1 MSTNRSSSFGA
12 SVDAKEVGLD
22 ATRLKNIDKHFNRY
36 VDEGRLA
43 GYAVAV
49 ARHGEVAHFSMYGH
63 KDSETG
69 TPITNDTMY
78 RIYSMT
84 KPITSVALMMLV
96 EQGLLQ
102 LTDPVSKFIK
112 SFGET
117 RVWNTG
123 TILKPMTAALT
134 EPMRVWHLLT
144 HTSGLTYGFN
154 YADVVDDMY
163 RRAGFETGVAYKDSL
178 EVVCDKIAALP
189 LVFQPG
195 SSWNYSMAT
204 DVVGRII
211 EVVSKMPL
219 DEFLEKNIFV
229 PLGMKDTAFCV
240 PGEKHSRLASLY
252 RYDEINHSK
261 IKLESFGNSSLE
273 KPKFLSG
280 GGGLISTAGDYFKF
294 IKMLE
299 GRGKLGEVRLLSS
312 RTFEMMVMNYL
323 PNNADISTF
332 GRPLGEEIFYDGLGF
347 GLGFSVVVN
356 QAKTRVACPNGT
368 FAWGGMASTV
378 FWVDPVNEIS
388 AMFFTQLIPSST
400 YPIRQYLRSLV
411 YAALVD

>member
-1 MSTNRSSSFGA
+1 MANNFGVT
-12 SVDAKEVGLD
+12 VDPKEVSLD
-22 ATRLKNIDKHFNRY
+22 TTRLKNIDKHFKRY
-36 VDEGRLA
+36 VDEDRLA
-43 GYAVAV
+43 GFAVAV
-49 ARHGEVAHFSMYGH
+49 ARRGEVAHFGMYGH
-63 KDSETG
+63 KDSETSA
-69 TPITNDTMY
+69 PITSDTMY

-84 KPITSVALMMLV
+84 KPVTSIALMMLV

-134 EPMRVWHLLT
+134 EPIRVWHLLT

-163 RRAGFETGVAYKDSL
+163 RRAGFETGLSYNESL
-178 EVVCDKIAALP
+178 EVVCDKIASLP

-211 EVVSKMPL
+211 EVISKMPL
-219 DEFLEKNIFV
+219 DEFLEKNIFA
-229 PLGMKDTAFCV
+229 PLGMTDTAFFV
-240 PGEKHSRLASLY
+240 PEEKRSRLASLY
-252 RYDEINHSK
+252 RYDEVNHSK
-261 IKLESFGNSSLE
+261 IKLDTLGNSSLE
-273 KPKFLSG
+273 NPKFLSG

-299 GRGKLGEVRLLSS
+299 GRGKSGDVRIVSS
-312 RTFEMMVMNYL
+312 RTIDLMTQNHL
-323 PNNADISTF
+323 PNNADISTY
-332 GRPLGEEIFYDGLGF
+332 GRPIGEEFLYDGLGF
-347 GLGFSVVVN
+347 GLGFSVVVD
-356 QAKTRVACPNGT
+356 QAKTRVACPKGT
-368 FAWGGMASTV
+368 FAWGGMASTA

-388 AMFFTQLIPSST
+388 AMFFTQLIPSGV

>member
-1 MSTNRSSSFGA
+1 MTKNFGA
-12 SVDAKEVGLD
+12 TVDPKEVGLD

-49 ARHGEVAHFSMYGH
+49 ARHGKVAHFGMYGH
-63 KDSETG
+63 KDSETSA
-69 TPITNDTMY
+69 PITDDTMY

-84 KPITSVALMMLV
+84 KPITSIALMMLV
-96 EQGLLQ
+96 ERGLLQ
-102 LTDPVSKFIK
+102 LTDPVSKFIP

-123 TILKPMTAALT
+123 TVLKPLTNALT
-134 EPMRVWHLLT
+134 EPIRIWHLLT
-144 HTSGLTYGFN
+144 HTAGMTYGWM
-154 YADVVDDMY
+154 YSDLVDDMY
-163 RRAGFETGVAYKDSL
+163 RRAGFEAGVAYKDSL
-178 EVVCDKIAALP
+178 EVVCDKYAALP

-195 SSWNYSMAT
+195 SSWNYSVAT
-204 DVVGRII
+204 DIVGRVI
-211 EVVSKMPL
+211 EVVGKMPL
-219 DEFLEKNIFV
+219 DEFFDKNIFQPLEMHDTGFWV
-229 PLGMKDTAFCV
+229 PE
-240 PGEKHSRLASLY
+240 EKHERVASLY
-252 RYDEINHSK
+252 RYDETNHKKAK
-261 IKLESFGNSSLE
+261 ISGFANSGLD
-273 KPKFLSG
+273 KPEFLSG
-280 GGGLISTAGDYFKF
+280 GGGLISTADDYFKF
-294 IKMLE
+294 IRMLE
-299 GRGKLGEVRLLSS
+299 GRGKSGNVRLLSPS
-312 RTFEMMVMNYL
+312 TFEMMVMNHL

-347 GLGFSVVVN
+347 GLGFGVVVD

-368 FAWGGMASTV
+368 FSWGGMASTA

-388 AMFFTQLIPSST
+388 AMFFTQLIPSGV

>member
-1 MSTNRSSSFGA
+1 MANNFGLT
-12 SVDAKEVGLD
+12 VDPKEVSLD
-22 ATRLKNIDKHFNRY
+22 ATRLKNIDKHFKRY

-43 GYAVAV
+43 GFAVAV
-49 ARHGEVAHFSMYGH
+49 ARRGEVAHFGMYGH
-63 KDSETG
+63 KDSETSAS
-69 TPITNDTMY
+69 ITSDTMY

-84 KPITSVALMMLV
+84 KPVTSIALMMLV

-134 EPMRVWHLLT
+134 EPIRVWHLLT

-163 RRAGFETGVAYKDSL
+163 RRAGFETGLSYNESL
-178 EVVCDKIAALP
+178 EVVCDKIASLP

-211 EVVSKMPL
+211 EVISKMPL
-219 DEFLEKNIFV
+219 DEFLEKNIFA
-229 PLGMKDTAFCV
+229 PLGMTDTAFFV
-240 PGEKHSRLASLY
+240 PEEKRSRVSSLY
-252 RYDEINHSK
+252 RYDEVNHSK
-261 IKLESFGNSSLE
+261 IKLDTLGNSSLE
-273 KPKFLSG
+273 NPKFLSG

-299 GRGKLGEVRLLSS
+299 GRGKSGDVRIVSS
-312 RTFEMMVMNYL
+312 RTIDLMTQNHL

-332 GRPLGEEIFYDGLGF
+332 GRPIGEEFLYDGLGF
-347 GLGFSVVVN
+347 GLGFSVVVD
-356 QAKTRVACPNGT
+356 QAKTRVACPKGT
-368 FAWGGMASTV
+368 FAWGGMASTA

-388 AMFFTQLIPSST
+388 AMFFTQLIPSGV

-411 YAALVD
+411 YAALAD

>member
-1 MSTNRSSSFGA
+1 MANNFGVT
-12 SVDAKEVGLD
+12 VDPKEVSLD
-22 ATRLKNIDKHFNRY
+22 ATRLKNIDKHFKRY

-43 GYAVAV
+43 GFAVAV
-49 ARHGEVAHFSMYGH
+49 ARRGEVAHFGMYGA
-63 KDSETG
+63 KDSDTG
-69 TPITNDTMY
+69 ESITSDTMY

-84 KPITSVALMMLV
+84 KPVTSIALMMLV

-134 EPMRVWHLLT
+134 EPIRVWHLLT

-163 RRAGFETGVAYKDSL
+163 RRAGFETGLSYNESL
-178 EVVCDKIAALP
+178 EVVCDKIASLP

-211 EVVSKMPL
+211 EVISKMPL
-219 DEFLEKNIFV
+219 DEFLEKNIFA
-229 PLGMKDTAFCV
+229 PLGMTDTAFFV
-240 PGEKHSRLASLY
+240 PEEKRSRVSSLY
-252 RYDEINHSK
+252 RYDEVNHSK
-261 IKLESFGNSSLE
+261 IKLDTLGNSSLE
-273 KPKFLSG
+273 NPKFLSG

-299 GRGKLGEVRLLSS
+299 GRGKSGDIRIVSS
-312 RTFEMMVMNYL
+312 RTIDLMTQNHL
-323 PNNADISTF
+323 PNNADISTY
-332 GRPLGEEIFYDGLGF
+332 GRPIGEEFLYDGLGF
-347 GLGFSVVVN
+347 GLGFSVVVD
-356 QAKTRVACPNGT
+356 QAKTRVACPKGT
-368 FAWGGMASTV
+368 FAWGGMASTA

-388 AMFFTQLIPSST
+388 AMFFTQLIPSGV

-411 YAALVD
+411 YAALID

>member
-1 MSTNRSSSFGA
+1 MANNFGVT
-12 SVDAKEVGLD
+12 VDPKEVSLD
-22 ATRLKNIDKHFNRY
+22 ATRLKNIDKHFKRY

-43 GYAVAV
+43 GFAVAV
-49 ARHGEVAHFSMYGH
+49 ARRGEVAHFGMYGH
-63 KDSETG
+63 KDSETSAS
-69 TPITNDTMY
+69 ITSDTMY

-84 KPITSVALMMLV
+84 KPVTSIALMMLV

-134 EPMRVWHLLT
+134 EPIRVWHLLT

-163 RRAGFETGVAYKDSL
+163 RRAGFETGLSYNESL
-178 EVVCDKIAALP
+178 EVVCDKIASLP

-211 EVVSKMPL
+211 EVISKMPL
-219 DEFLEKNIFV
+219 DEFLEKNIFA
-229 PLGMKDTAFCV
+229 PLGMTDTAFFV
-240 PGEKHSRLASLY
+240 PEEKRSRVSSLY
-252 RYDEINHSK
+252 RYDEVNHSK
-261 IKLESFGNSSLE
+261 IKLDTLGNSSLE
-273 KPKFLSG
+273 NPKFLSG

-299 GRGKLGEVRLLSS
+299 GRGKSGDVRIVSS
-312 RTFEMMVMNYL
+312 RTIDLMTQNHL

-332 GRPLGEEIFYDGLGF
+332 GRPIGEEFLYDGLGF
-347 GLGFSVVVN
+347 GLGFSVVVD
-356 QAKTRVACPNGT
+356 QAKTRVACPKGT
-368 FAWGGMASTV
+368 FAWGGMASTA

-388 AMFFTQLIPSST
+388 AMFFTQLIPSGV

-411 YAALVD
+411 YASLID

>member
-1 MSTNRSSSFGA
+1 MAKNFG
-12 SVDAKEVGLD
+12 VTTDAGDVGLD
-22 ATRLKNIDKHFNRY
+22 ATRLKSIDKHFNRY

-49 ARHGEVAHFSMYGH
+49 ARHGKVAHFGMYGN
-63 KDSETG
+63 KDSEAG
-69 TPITNDTMY
+69 TPITDDTIY

-84 KPITSVALMMLV
+84 KPVTSIALMMLV

-123 TILKPMTAALT
+123 TVLKPLTNALT
-134 EPMRVWHLLT
+134 EPIRVWHLLT
-144 HTSGLTYGFN
+144 HTAGMTYGFL
-154 YADVVDDMY
+154 YTDVVDDMY
-163 RRAGFETGVAYKDSL
+163 RRAGFDSGVGYKDSL
-178 EVVCDKIAALP
+178 EVVCDKYAALP
-189 LVFQPG
+189 LLFQPG
-195 SSWNYSMAT
+195 SSWNYSVAT
-204 DVVGRII
+204 DVVGRVV

-219 DEFLEKNIFV
+219 DEFFEKNIFA
-229 PLGMKDTAFCV
+229 PLGMTDTAFWA
-240 PGEKHSRLASLY
+240 PTEKHDRLATLY
-252 RYDEINHSK
+252 RHDEATRRK
-261 IKLESFGNSSLE
+261 AKLSNFGDSVLE
-273 KPKFLSG
+273 KPAFLSG
-280 GGGLISTAGDYFKF
+280 GGGLVSTAGDYFKF
-294 IKMLE
+294 IRMLE
-299 GRGKLGEVRLLSS
+299 GRGKSGNVQLISS
-312 RTFEMMVMNYL
+312 RTFEMMTMNHL

-347 GLGFSVVVN
+347 GLGFSVVVD

-368 FAWGGMASTV
+368 FSWGGMASTA

-411 YAALVD
+411 YAAVTD

>member
-1 MSTNRSSSFGA
+1 MANNFGVT
-12 SVDAKEVGLD
+12 VDPKEVSLD
-22 ATRLKNIDKHFNRY
+22 ATRLKNIDKHFKRY

-43 GYAVAV
+43 GFAVAV
-49 ARHGEVAHFSMYGH
+49 ARRGEVAHFGMYGA
-63 KDSETG
+63 KDSDTG
-69 TPITNDTMY
+69 ESITSDTMY

-84 KPITSVALMMLV
+84 KPVTSIALMMLV

-134 EPMRVWHLLT
+134 EPIRVWHLLT

-163 RRAGFETGVAYKDSL
+163 RRAGFETGLSYNESL
-178 EVVCDKIAALP
+178 EVVCDKIASLP

-211 EVVSKMPL
+211 EVISKMPL
-219 DEFLEKNIFV
+219 DEFLEKNIFA
-229 PLGMKDTAFCV
+229 PLGMTDTAFFV
-240 PGEKHSRLASLY
+240 PDEKRSRLASLY
-252 RYDEINHSK
+252 RYDEVNHSK
-261 IKLESFGNSSLE
+261 IKLDTLGNSSLE
-273 KPKFLSG
+273 NPKFLSG

-299 GRGKLGEVRLLSS
+299 GRGKSGDVRIVSS
-312 RTFEMMVMNYL
+312 RTIDLMTQNHL

-332 GRPLGEEIFYDGLGF
+332 GRPIGEEFLYDGLGF
-347 GLGFSVVVN
+347 GLGFSVVVD
-356 QAKTRVACPNGT
+356 QAKTRVACPKGT
-368 FAWGGMASTV
+368 FAWGGMASTA

-388 AMFFTQLIPSST
+388 AMFFTQLIPSGV

-411 YAALVD
+411 YASLVD

>member
-1 MSTNRSSSFGA
+1 MANNFGVT
-12 SVDAKEVGLD
+12 VDPKEVSLD
-22 ATRLKNIDKHFNRY
+22 ATRLKNIDKHFKRY

-43 GYAVAV
+43 GFAVAV
-49 ARHGEVAHFSMYGH
+49 ARRGEVAHFGMYGA
-63 KDSETG
+63 KDSDTG
-69 TPITNDTMY
+69 ESITSDTMY

-84 KPITSVALMMLV
+84 KPVTSIALMMLV

-134 EPMRVWHLLT
+134 EPIRVWHLLT

-163 RRAGFETGVAYKDSL
+163 RRAGFETGLSYNESL
-178 EVVCDKIAALP
+178 EVVCDKIASLP

-211 EVVSKMPL
+211 EVISKMPL
-219 DEFLEKNIFV
+219 DEFLEKNIFA
-229 PLGMKDTAFCV
+229 PLGMTDTAFFV
-240 PGEKHSRLASLY
+240 PEEKRSRVSSLY
-252 RYDEINHSK
+252 RYDEVNHSK
-261 IKLESFGNSSLE
+261 IKLDTLGNSSLE
-273 KPKFLSG
+273 NPKFLSG

-294 IKMLE
+294 IRMLE
-299 GRGKLGEVRLLSS
+299 GRGKSGDVRIVSS
-312 RTFEMMVMNYL
+312 RTIDLMTQNHL

-332 GRPLGEEIFYDGLGF
+332 GRPIGEEFLYDGLGF
-347 GLGFSVVVN
+347 GLGFSVVVD
-356 QAKTRVACPNGT
+356 QAKTRVACPKGT
-368 FAWGGMASTV
+368 FAWGGMASTA

-388 AMFFTQLIPSST
+388 AMFFTQLIPSGV

-411 YAALVD
+411 YAALID

>member
-1 MSTNRSSSFGA
+1 MANNFGVT
-12 SVDAKEVGLD
+12 VDPKEVSLD
-22 ATRLKNIDKHFNRY
+22 TTRLKNIDKHFKRY
-36 VDEGRLA
+36 VDEDRLA
-43 GYAVAV
+43 GFAVAV
-49 ARHGEVAHFSMYGH
+49 ARRGEVAHFGMYGA
-63 KDSETG
+63 KDSDTG
-69 TPITNDTMY
+69 ESITSDTMY

-84 KPITSVALMMLV
+84 KPVTSIALMMLV

-123 TILKPMTAALT
+123 TILKPMTAALA
-134 EPMRVWHLLT
+134 EPIRVWHLLT

-163 RRAGFETGVAYKDSL
+163 RRAGFETGLSYNESL
-178 EVVCDKIAALP
+178 EVVCDKIASLP

-211 EVVSKMPL
+211 EVISKMPL
-219 DEFLEKNIFV
+219 DEFLEKNIFA
-229 PLGMKDTAFCV
+229 PLGMTDTAFFV
-240 PGEKHSRLASLY
+240 PEEKRSRLASLY
-252 RYDEINHSK
+252 RYDEVNHSK
-261 IKLESFGNSSLE
+261 IKLDTLGNSSLE
-273 KPKFLSG
+273 NPKFLSG

-299 GRGKLGEVRLLSS
+299 GRGKSGDVRIVSS
-312 RTFEMMVMNYL
+312 RTIDLMTQNHL

-332 GRPLGEEIFYDGLGF
+332 GRPIGEEFLYDGLGF
-347 GLGFSVVVN
+347 GLGFSVVVD
-356 QAKTRVACPNGT
+356 QAKTRVACPKGT
-368 FAWGGMASTV
+368 FAWGGMASTA

-388 AMFFTQLIPSST
+388 AMFFTQLIPSGV

>member
-1 MSTNRSSSFGA
+1 MANNFGVT
-12 SVDAKEVGLD
+12 VDPKEVSLD
-22 ATRLKNIDKHFNRY
+22 ATRLKNIDKHFKRY

-43 GYAVAV
+43 GFAVAV
-49 ARHGEVAHFSMYGH
+49 ARRGEVAHFGMYGH
-63 KDSETG
+63 KDSETSAS
-69 TPITNDTMY
+69 ITSDTMY

-84 KPITSVALMMLV
+84 KPVTSIALMMLV

-134 EPMRVWHLLT
+134 EPIRVWHLLT

-163 RRAGFETGVAYKDSL
+163 RRAGFETGLSYNESL
-178 EVVCDKIAALP
+178 EVVCDKIASLP

-211 EVVSKMPL
+211 EVISKMPL
-219 DEFLEKNIFV
+219 DEFLEKNIFA
-229 PLGMKDTAFCV
+229 PLGMTDTAFFV
-240 PGEKHSRLASLY
+240 PEEKRSRVSSLY
-252 RYDEINHSK
+252 RYDEVNHSK
-261 IKLESFGNSSLE
+261 IKLDTLGNSSLE
-273 KPKFLSG
+273 NPKFLSG

-299 GRGKLGEVRLLSS
+299 GRGKSGDVRIVSS
-312 RTFEMMVMNYL
+312 RTIDLMTQNHL

-332 GRPLGEEIFYDGLGF
+332 GRPIGEEFLYDGLGF
-347 GLGFSVVVN
+347 GLGFSVVVD
-356 QAKTRVACPNGT
+356 QAKTRVACPKGT
-368 FAWGGMASTV
+368 FAWGGMASTA

-388 AMFFTQLIPSST
+388 AMFFTQLIPSGV

-411 YAALVD
+411 YAALID

>member
-1 MSTNRSSSFGA
+1 MANNFGVT
-12 SVDAKEVGLD
+12 VDPKEVSLD
-22 ATRLKNIDKHFNRY
+22 ATRLKNIDKHFKRY

-43 GYAVAV
+43 GFAVAV
-49 ARHGEVAHFSMYGH
+49 ARRGEVAHFGMYGA
-63 KDSETG
+63 KDSDTG
-69 TPITNDTMY
+69 ESITSDTMY

-84 KPITSVALMMLV
+84 KPVTSIALMMLV

-134 EPMRVWHLLT
+134 EPIRVWHLLT

-163 RRAGFETGVAYKDSL
+163 RRAGFETGVSYNESL
-178 EVVCDKIAALP
+178 EVVCDKIASLP

-211 EVVSKMPL
+211 EVISKMPL
-219 DEFLEKNIFV
+219 DEFLEKNIFA
-229 PLGMKDTAFCV
+229 PLGMTDTAFFV
-240 PGEKHSRLASLY
+240 PEEKRSRLASLY
-252 RYDEINHSK
+252 RYDEVNHSK
-261 IKLESFGNSSLE
+261 IKLDTLGNSSLE
-273 KPKFLSG
+273 NPKFLSG

-299 GRGKLGEVRLLSS
+299 GRGKSGDVRIVSS
-312 RTFEMMVMNYL
+312 RTIDLMTQNHL
-323 PNNADISTF
+323 PNNADISTY
-332 GRPLGEEIFYDGLGF
+332 GRPIGEEFLFDGLGF
-347 GLGFSVVVN
+347 GLGFSVVVD
-356 QAKTRVACPNGT
+356 QAKTRVACPKGT
-368 FAWGGMASTV
+368 FAWGGMASTA

-388 AMFFTQLIPSST
+388 AMFFTQLIPSGV

-411 YAALVD
+411 YAALID

>member
-1 MSTNRSSSFGA
+1 MANNFGVT
-12 SVDAKEVGLD
+12 VDPKEVSLD
-22 ATRLKNIDKHFNRY
+22 ATRLKNIDKHFKRY

-43 GYAVAV
+43 GFAVAV
-49 ARHGEVAHFSMYGH
+49 ARRGEVAHFGMYGA
-63 KDSETG
+63 KDSDTG
-69 TPITNDTMY
+69 ESITSDTMY

-84 KPITSVALMMLV
+84 KPVTSIALMMLV

-134 EPMRVWHLLT
+134 EPIRVWHLLT

-163 RRAGFETGVAYKDSL
+163 RRAGFETGLSYNESL
-178 EVVCDKIAALP
+178 EVVCDKIASLP

-211 EVVSKMPL
+211 EVISKMPL
-219 DEFLEKNIFV
+219 DEFLEKNIFA
-229 PLGMKDTAFCV
+229 PLGMTDTAFFV
-240 PGEKHSRLASLY
+240 PEEKRSRVSSLY
-252 RYDEINHSK
+252 RYDEVNHSK
-261 IKLESFGNSSLE
+261 IKLDTLGNSSLE
-273 KPKFLSG
+273 NPKFLSG

-299 GRGKLGEVRLLSS
+299 GRGKSGDVRIVSS
-312 RTFEMMVMNYL
+312 RTIDLMTQNHL

-332 GRPLGEEIFYDGLGF
+332 GRPIGEEFLYDGLGF
-347 GLGFSVVVN
+347 GLGFSVVVD
-356 QAKTRVACPNGT
+356 QAKTRVACPKGT
-368 FAWGGMASTV
+368 FAWGGMASTA

-388 AMFFTQLIPSST
+388 AMFFTQLIPSGV

-411 YAALVD
+411 YAALAD

>member
-163 RRAGFETGVAYKDSL
+163 RRAGFETGVAYNDSL

-219 DEFLEKNIFV
+219 DEFLEKNIFA

-347 GLGFSVVVN
+347 GLGFSVVVD

-411 YAALVD
+411 YAAIVD